1 MSNVLEVKNLSYKYQ
16 GETKE
21 ALHDLS
27 FSIPSGS
34 YVAIVGHNGS
44 GKSTLAKIIAGLCSY
59 KKGSVKLFDE
69 ELKKA
74 NITAIRQRMGLVF
87 QNPDNQFV
95 GASVRD
101 DLAFGLENRQVP
113 TEKMDEIIYEYA
125 KKVSMEKYLDSAP
138 ENLSGG
144 QKQRVAIAGVLAMK
158 PELIIYDEATSM
170 LDPVGKK
177 DILDITFGLR
187 NENPDL
193 SVISI
198 THDIE
203 EASRADYV
211 LVLNGGKLILEGK
224 PSEVFSSEESL
235 REIRLDAPFAL
246 SLIGKLRKEGVNV
259 PKEVSTLKELENF
272 LCQSS
277 EKEKEDSLCQ

>member
-1 MSNVLEVKNLSYKYQ
+1 MKNILEVKNLSYTYQ
-16 GETKE
+16 GENAE

-27 FSIPSGS
+27 FSVPAGS

-59 KKGSVKLFDE
+59 KKGKVTLFGE
-69 ELKKA
+69 ELNKNNLPALRK
-74 NITAIRQRMGLVF
+74 RMGLVF

-95 GASVRD
+95 GSSVRD
-101 DLAFGLENRQVP
+101 DIAFGLENRQVP
-113 TEKMDEIIYEYA
+113 SEKMDDIILEYA
-125 KKVSMEKYLDSAP
+125 TKVSMEKYLDHAP

-187 NENPDL
+187 EENPDL

-203 EASRADYV
+203 EALRADYV
-211 LVLNGGKLILEGK
+211 IVLNKGKLVLEGK
-224 PSEVFSSEESL
+224 PSEVFAHADTL
-235 REIRLDAPFAL
+235 KEIHLDAPFL
-246 SLIGKLRKEGVNV
+246 MSLIDSLRKEGVDV
-259 PKEVSTLKELENF
+259 PSDVDSLEKLEEY
-272 LCQSS
+272 LCQ
-277 EKEKEDSLCQ
+277 

>member
-1 MSNVLEVKNLSYKYQ
+1 MKNILEVENLSYKYQ
-16 GETKE
+16 GENTE

-27 FSIPSGS
+27 FSVPAGS

-59 KKGSVKLFDE
+59 KKGSVTLFGEKLEKDN
-69 ELKKA
+69 LPSLRK
-74 NITAIRQRMGLVF
+74 RMGLVF

-95 GASVRD
+95 GSSVRD
-101 DLAFGLENRQVP
+101 DIAFGLENRQVP
-113 TEKMDEIIYEYA
+113 SEKMDDIILEYA
-125 KKVSMEKYLDSAP
+125 TKVSMEKYLDHAP

-187 NENPDL
+187 EENPDL

-203 EASRADYV
+203 EALRADYV
-211 LVLNGGKLILEGK
+211 IVLNKGKLVLEGK
-224 PSEVFSSEESL
+224 PKEVFSHTDTL
-235 REIRLDAPFAL
+235 KEIHLDAQFVM
-246 SLIGKLRKEGVNV
+246 SLIDNLKKEGVDIPDDV
-259 PKEVSTLKELENF
+259 DTLEKLEEY
-272 LCQSS
+272 LCQ
-277 EKEKEDSLCQ
+277 

>member
-1 MSNVLEVKNLSYKYQ
+1 MNNVIEVKNLSYKYQ
-16 GETKE
+16 GESKE

-27 FSIPSGS
+27 FSIPAGS

-44 GKSTLAKIIAGLCSY
+44 GKSTLAKIIAGLCTY
-59 KKGSVKLFDE
+59 RKGSVTLFGE

-74 NITAIRQRMGLVF
+74 NLASIRQRMGLVF

-113 TEKMDEIIYEYA
+113 TEEMDGIILEYA
-125 KKVSMEKYLDSAP
+125 KKVSMENYLDKAP

-177 DILDITFGLR
+177 EILDITFGLR
-187 NENPDL
+187 KENPNL

-224 PSEVFSSEESL
+224 PSEVFSSTEAL
-235 REIRLDAPFAL
+235 KEICLDAPFAL
-246 SLIGKLRKEGVNV
+246 SLIDSLRKEGVNV
-259 PKEVSTLKELENF
+259 PSEITTLEELEDF
-272 LCQSS
+272 LCQ
-277 EKEKEDSLCQ
+277 

>member
-1 MSNVLEVKNLSYKYQ
+1 MKNILEVKNLSYTYS
-16 GETKE
+16 GENAE

-27 FSIPSGS
+27 FSVPAGS

-59 KKGSVKLFDE
+59 KKGTVTLFGEKLNKE
-69 ELKKA
+69 NLPALRRK
-74 NITAIRQRMGLVF
+74 MGLVF

-95 GASVRD
+95 GSSVRD
-101 DLAFGLENRQVP
+101 DIAFGLENRQVP
-113 TEKMDEIIYEYA
+113 SEKMDAIIQEYA
-125 KKVSMEKYLDSAP
+125 RKVSMEQYLDHAP

-187 NENPDL
+187 EENPDL

-203 EASRADYV
+203 EAMRADYV
-211 LVLNGGKLILEGK
+211 IVLNKGKLILEGTPK
-224 PSEVFSSEESL
+224 EVFANTEKL
-235 REIRLDAPFAL
+235 KEIHLDAPFVM
-246 SLIGKLRKEGVNV
+246 SLIDSLRKEGVDV
-259 PKEVSTLKELENF
+259 PSDVDTLEKLEEY
-272 LCQSS
+272 LCR
-277 EKEKEDSLCQ
+277 

>member
-16 GETKE
+16 GESKE

-44 GKSTLAKIIAGLCSY
+44 GKSTLAKIISGLCSY
-59 KKGSVKLFDE
+59 RKGSVTLFGE
-69 ELKKA
+69 ELKKS
-74 NITAIRQRMGLVF
+74 NLTSVRQRMGLVF

-113 TEKMDEIIYEYA
+113 TEEMDGIILEYA
-125 KKVSMEKYLDSAP
+125 KKVSMEKYLDKAP

-177 DILDITFGLR
+177 EILDITFGLR
-187 NENPDL
+187 EENPDL
-193 SVISI
+193 TVISI

-203 EASRADYV
+203 EAFRADYV
-211 LVLNGGKLILEGK
+211 LVLNGGNLILEGK
-224 PSEVFSSEESL
+224 PSEVFSSSEKL
-235 REIRLDAPFAL
+235 QEIHLDAPFAL
-246 SLIGKLRKEGVNV
+246 SLIDNLRKEGVNV
-259 PKEVSTLKELENF
+259 PSEITTLKELEDF
-272 LCQSS
+272 LCQ
-277 EKEKEDSLCQ
+277 

>member
-1 MSNVLEVKNLSYKYQ
+1 MKNVLEAKNLSYTYQ
-16 GETKE
+16 GESVE
-21 ALHDLS
+21 AIHDLS
-27 FSIPSGS
+27 FSIPEGS

-44 GKSTLAKIIAGLCSY
+44 GKSTLAKIISGLMTT
-59 KKGSVKLFDE
+59 KKGSVSVFGEKLNKDN
-69 ELKKA
+69 LA
-74 NITAIRQRMGLVF
+74 SIRRRMGLVF

-101 DLAFGLENRQVP
+101 DIAFGLENREVP
-113 TEKMDEIIYEYA
+113 TEEMDSIINEYA
-125 KKVSMEKYLDSAP
+125 AKVSMERYLDSAP

-177 DILDITFGLR
+177 EILDITFGLKKD
-187 NENPDL
+187 NPNL

-211 LVLNGGKLILEGK
+211 LVLNKGNLILEGK
-224 PSEVFSSEESL
+224 PSEVFKEKEKL
-235 REIRLDAPFAL
+235 QEIHLEAPFLL
-246 SLIGKLRKEGVNV
+246 SLITSLKDEGVDV
-259 PKEVSTLKELENF
+259 PDDVDTLKKLEDF
-272 LCQSS
+272 LCQ
-277 EKEKEDSLCQ
+277 

>member
-59 KKGSVKLFDE
+59 KKGSVKLFGE

-113 TEKMDEIIYEYA
+113 TEEMDGIIYEYA

-187 NENPDL
+187 SENPNL

-211 LVLNGGKLILEGK
+211 LVLNGGQLILEGK

-246 SLIGKLRKEGVNV
+246 SLISKLRKEGVNI
-259 PKEVSTLKELENF
+259 PQETSTLKELEDF

-277 EKEKEDSLCQ
+277 KNEKEDSICQ